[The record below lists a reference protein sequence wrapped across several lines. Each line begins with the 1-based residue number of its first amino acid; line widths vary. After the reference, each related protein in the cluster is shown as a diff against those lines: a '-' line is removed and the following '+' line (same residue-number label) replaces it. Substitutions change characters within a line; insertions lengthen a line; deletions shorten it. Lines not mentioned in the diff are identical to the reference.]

1 MSGTII
7 PGTNATEA
15 GSVALAIYDRLVAEF
30 GEPDEDGQE
39 VWRRV
44 AASVARGVV
53 ENIIATLSDT
63 SFLQVLGGSLVGEE
77 DPGGGGGAPTTSE
90 YLVSLTDAGLANERV
105 VADTTTVAWDFST
118 PGVGSASVPNN
129 GIGNAQI
136 RDSAATSVI
145 GRAGGT
151 VGDPADIVASAD
163 DRLLGRSGGALSFLQ
178 ATNAM
183 LANMSSTSVKANATG
198 SSAAPTDLQA
208 TVDDRVLG
216 RSAGALSFL
225 QVTNAM
231 LANMAANAVKANP
244 TAGSAVAQD
253 VALATNTVL
262 GRLAGNIA
270 ALTATQLTTLVN
282 VFTSVLSGA
291 VPSGSGG
298 SVDAIL
304 RGNATWANVIT
315 RIAGSSGA
323 AGPDI
328 TFQVLTAGATTTSS
342 TASAFMTTTG
352 LAVGT
357 YTYKYKVV
365 YESNALTGGI
375 GWGVHH
381 TGSET
386 QALASAWIVG
396 VTATVGRADQDAA
409 TAQSVYGN
417 SQRLMSTTSP
427 QAFEGVDAVDRE
439 CLLIIEGILEVTI
452 SGDLVLYIS
461 SEDNASTI
469 TVHENTTLELQ
480 RIR

>member
-30 GEPDEDGQE
+30 GEPEAAAQD

-63 SFLQVLGGSLVGEE
+63 SFLQVLGGDLVGEE

-90 YLVSLTDAGLANERV
+90 YLVSIADAGLSNERQ

-118 PGVGSASVPNN
+118 PGVASASVPNN
-129 GIGNAQI
+129 GIGNSQI

-151 VGDPADIVASAD
+151 GGDPADIVASAD

-183 LANMSSTSVKANATG
+183 LANM
-198 SSAAPTDLQA
+198 
-208 TVDDRVLG
+208 
-216 RSAGALSFL
+216 
-225 QVTNAM
+225 
-231 LANMAANAVKANP
+231 AANTVKANP

-253 VALATNTVL
+253 VTVSANTVL

-282 VFTSVLSGA
+282 VFTSALSGA

-298 SVDAIL
+298 SVDAVL

-315 RIAGSSGA
+315 RIAGTSGA
-323 AGPDI
+323 VGPDI
-328 TFQVLTAGATTTSS
+328 TLQVLTADATTTSS

-357 YTYKYKVV
+357 YNYKYKVI
-365 YESNALTGGI
+365 YESSSTTGGL
-375 GWGVHH
+375 GWAVQH
-381 TGSET
+381 TGSESA
-386 QALASAWIVG
+386 ALASAWMVG
-396 VTATVGRADQDAA
+396 VTATTGRADQDAA
-409 TAQSVYGN
+409 TAQSVYGTA
-417 SQRLMSTTSP
+417 QRTMGTTP
-427 QAFEGVDAVDRE
+427 QTLEGVDATARD
-439 CLLIIEGILEVTI
+439 CMLIIEGTLEVTV
-452 SGDLVLYIS
+452 SGDLVLYLS

-469 TVHENTTLELQ
+469 TVRENTSLELI